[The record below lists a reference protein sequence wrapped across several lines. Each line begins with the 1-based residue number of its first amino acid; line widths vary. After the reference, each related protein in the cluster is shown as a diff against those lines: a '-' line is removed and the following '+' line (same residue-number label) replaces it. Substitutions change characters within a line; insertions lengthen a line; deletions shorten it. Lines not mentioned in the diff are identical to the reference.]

1 MMENVSVVTMFTLS
15 GLKMTYVQRMTI
27 FLLTLLWYFVILLS
41 NFTMIVVI
49 IVDKKLHKPMY
60 IFLCNLCI
68 NAVYGSVGFYPKF
81 LVDLVSSHVI
91 SYAGC
96 MLQGYV
102 IHSSTC
108 CDFSIL
114 ALMAFD
120 RYVAICRPL
129 VYNSF
134 MNKQRVCLF
143 VFFSWFIALFCMF
156 MNTASLLGRK
166 LCGSHINK
174 VYCVN
179 WMVSNLA
186 CSPPI
191 AISIVTAVNI
201 GLYFGHFLF
210 ICWSYLYLVRM
221 CISSMEM
228 RKKFVQTCLPH
239 LICLI
244 IFAVTVLLDLFY
256 MRYGSAASSQHL
268 QNLMSMAFLLVIPVV
283 NPLIYGLNLTSIR
296 NRLLGI
302 LHIKKKIGMFEM

>member
-15 GLKMTYVQRMTI
+15 GLKFTYVQRMTI
-27 FLLTLLWYFVILLS
+27 FLLTLLWYIIILLS

-49 IVDKKLHKPMY
+49 VIDKKLHKPMY

-81 LVDLVSSHVI
+81 LVDLLSSHVI

-102 IHSSTC
+102 IHSSSC

-129 VYNSF
+129 VYHSF
-134 MNKQRVCLF
+134 MSKRRVSLF
-143 VFFSWFIALFCMF
+143 VFFSWFIPLFCMF
-156 MNTASLLGRK
+156 MNTAVLLGRK

-179 WMVSNLA
+179 WMVTNLA
-186 CSPPI
+186 CSPPT
-191 AISIVTAVNI
+191 ASGIVTAFNI

-210 ICWSYLYLVRM
+210 ICWSYLYLVKT
-221 CISSMEM
+221 CISSTDMW
-228 RKKFVQTCLPH
+228 KKFMQTCLPH

-244 IFAVTVLLDLFY
+244 TFTVTVLLDLFY
-256 MRYGSAASSQHL
+256 MRFGSAALSQHL
-268 QNLMSMAFLLVIPVV
+268 QNVMSMTFLLVTPVV

-296 NRLLGI
+296 NRMLSI
-302 LHIKKKIGMFEM
+302 LYTKKKIGIF